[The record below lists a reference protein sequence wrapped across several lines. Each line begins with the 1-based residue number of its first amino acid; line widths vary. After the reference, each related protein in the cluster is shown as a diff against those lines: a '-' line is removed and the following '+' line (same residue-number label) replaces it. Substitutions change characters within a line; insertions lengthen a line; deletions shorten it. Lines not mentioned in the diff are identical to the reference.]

1 VAAAKDKTYL
11 KQNQQRKKMEEAF
24 LCDGIRTPVGR
35 YGGALSSV
43 RTDDLGA
50 IPLKALMERNSGVD
64 WEEVDDVILGC
75 ANQAGEDNRNVARM
89 ASLLSGLP
97 QTVPGATVNRLC
109 GSGLDAVGIAS
120 RAIKSGDQQLVI
132 AGGVESMSRAP
143 FVMGKASAAFSRNAE
158 IFDTTIGWRFVN
170 KLLQK
175 QYGIDSMPET
185 AENLA
190 KEFNISRKDQDAF
203 AWHSQQKTG
212 QAQESG
218 RLVTEIVPVSIA
230 QRKGDPLLVEQ
241 DEHPRPETKLE
252 KLGKLS
258 TPFRENGCI
267 TAGNAS
273 GVNDGAAALIVASEK
288 MAIKQNLTPVVRI
301 VGMATAGVEPRI
313 MGYGSVPATQKLLS
327 LTGVSLG
334 EIGVI
339 ELNEAFAAQAI
350 AVMRALKLSDDDER
364 VNPNGGAIALGHPL
378 GMSGARLALTAMREL
393 QLSKERFALCTMCIG
408 VGQGISMLI
417 ERV

>member
-1 VAAAKDKTYL
+1 
-11 KQNQQRKKMEEAF
+11 MEEAF

-50 IPLKALMERNSGVD
+50 IPLKALKERNSGVD

-89 ASLLSGLP
+89 ASLLSELP
-97 QTVPGATVNRLC
+97 LTVPGATVNRLC

-203 AWHSQQKTG
+203 AWHSQQKAG

-218 RLVTEIVPVSIA
+218 RLATEIVPVSIA

-258 TPFRENGCI
+258 TPFRKNGCI

-288 MAIKQNLTPVVRI
+288 MAIKQNLTPVARI

-313 MGYGSVPATQKLLS
+313 MGYGPVPATQKLLS
-327 LTGVSLG
+327 LTGISLG